1 MSNGVCLSH
10 GGTNAQL
17 DVACIASTLAGAWS
31 ADATQST
38 VIVVKEYL
46 LRKICLWIGK
56 VTGST
61 ETFGGVRYGLKLC
74 ESAFDARLAVEGFGQ
89 TSSGCPG
96 KFCDCSRPATG
107 P

>member
-38 VIVVKEYL
+38 VIVVKEY
-46 LRKICLWIGK
+46 
-56 VTGST
+56 
-61 ETFGGVRYGLKLC
+61 GLKLC
-74 ESAFDARLAVEGFGQ
+74 ESAFDARLAVEGFGH
-89 TSSGCPG
+89 TSGAREG
-96 KFCDCSRPATG
+96 
-107 P
+107 